1 MIVRWYDRLA
11 VCGTAMLL
19 LALGAAARADRPV
32 DKSPLEISAHPP
44 FHVHRLSSSGPIGF
58 APIQIRH
65 AYGFDQLTA
74 TGAGQTIAI
83 VDAYGSPTIQKDL
96 NTFCTQFHLPLTTVQ
111 IAYPTGKPS
120 QANGGWALETSLD
133 VEWAHA
139 IAPGAT
145 ILLVV
150 AKTATYGNLLTA
162 VDYAAGHA
170 RQVSMSW
177 GSSEFSSE
185 TSYDY
190 HFNQPGVTFTASSG
204 DNGAGVEWPAAS
216 PYVTS
221 VGGTT
226 IYLDSQNNLIGESGW
241 SGSGGGISSYEVEP
255 SYQSVWQSTAL
266 RTVPDVSYDADP
278 SSGVAVYDST
288 SYSGYTGWWEVG
300 GTSAGAPQW
309 AALVAL
315 TNAGHTSS
323 LGQANG
329 TLYSLSK
336 STGYASCFDDV
347 TSGNNGSYAA
357 GTGYDL
363 VTGIGSPLANAL
375 VPDLILSASL
385 H

>member
-11 VCGTAMLL
+11 VCSTAMLL
-19 LALGAAARADRPV
+19 LALGAAARADRPI
-32 DKSPLEISAHPP
+32 DKSPLDLSARPP
-44 FHVHRLSSSGPIGF
+44 FHIHRFNTSGPIGL
-58 APIQIRH
+58 APSQIRH
-65 AYGFDQLTA
+65 AYGFDQLTS

-96 NTFCTQFHLPLTTVQ
+96 NTFCSQFHLPPTMVQ
-111 IAYPTGKPS
+111 IAYPTGKPA
-120 QANGGWALETSLD
+120 QANGGWALETSMD

-162 VDYAAGHA
+162 VDYAAAHA

-177 GSSEFSSE
+177 GSSEFSGE

-190 HFNQPGVTFTASSG
+190 HFNQPGITFTASSG

-226 IYLDSQNNLIGESGW
+226 LYLDSSNNIISESAW
-241 SGSGGGISSYEVEP
+241 SGSGGGISSDEVEP
-255 SYQSVWQSTAL
+255 ACQSVWQSTGW

-278 SSGVAVYDST
+278 NSGVAVYDST
-288 SYSGYTGWWEVG
+288 VYSGHTGWWEVG

-315 TNAGHTSS
+315 ANAGRGSS
-323 LGQANG
+323 LGLANG

-336 STGYASCFDDV
+336 ASGYASCFDDV
-347 TSGNNGSYAA
+347 TSGNNGGYAA
-357 GTGYDL
+357 GAGYDT
-363 VTGIGSPLANAL
+363 VTGIGSPLTKAL
-375 VPDLILSASL
+375 VPDLILSVSL